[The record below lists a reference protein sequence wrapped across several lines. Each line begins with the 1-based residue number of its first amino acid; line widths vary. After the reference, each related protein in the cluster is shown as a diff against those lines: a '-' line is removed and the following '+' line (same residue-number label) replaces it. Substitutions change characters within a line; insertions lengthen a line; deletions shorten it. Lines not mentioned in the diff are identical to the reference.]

1 MNKRILELAEEAGAE
16 TWSRTPMRAVTG
28 LAFTDENLEKFA
40 GLIVKE
46 CSKILRNSAYWSG
59 PNGFVRECTPA
70 EMASSIEE
78 HFGIDND

>member
-1 MNKRILELAEEAGAE
+1 MMNKRIEELAEQAAEYCKTQPREIAGTMWE
-16 TWSRTPMRAVTG
+16 
-28 LAFTDENLEKFA
+28 EKFA
-40 GLIVKE
+40 ELIVKE

-78 HFGIDND
+78 HFGIDFD